1 MAELRAELTGSARVP
16 WRQARSVV
24 GKLANLA
31 QVLPEL
37 KLVLRG
43 GYAVSRPAGAD
54 AAGGGRRTD
63 EWLRLRRG

>member
-1 MAELRAELTGSARVP
+1 MAEMRGELDREGRVH

-43 GYAVSRPAGAD
+43 GYAVTRPAG
-54 AAGGGRRTD
+54 GGTGKGWRRAS
-63 EWLRLRRG
+63 